1 MFKDEKLI
9 ILKKICGGATV
20 VPILMDDWYRIYLGD
35 IIVNDSLYPP
45 QEIIGGG
52 PECSRY
58 WTVDA
63 HTINMVVDLAFTKL
77 YDELERW
84 CMK

>member
-9 ILKKICGGATV
+9 ILKKVCGGATV
-20 VPILMDDWYRIYLGD
+20 VPILMDRWYRIYLGN
-35 IIVNDSLYPP
+35 IIVNDPLYPP

-58 WTVDA
+58 WTVDGS
-63 HTINMVVDLAFTKL
+63 TINEVADRAFTKL